1 MVVEINKLS
10 FPVEYEIAD
19 SDKDSDSR
27 FKKVKIRVAHT
38 GENLNNTIFT
48 KNSLEKMS
56 KTLGLIPIVGY
67 IEKNEED
74 EDDFSNHKQL
84 IRLTKNDIE
93 YEYLGHAYGLIPE
106 NPNVSFEIFNGK
118 EWLCTEGYIWT
129 KFEKAV
135 GIFDNSSNIKSQ
147 SMEIDNIDGFID
159 DDGILNIEN
168 AIFSALCILG
178 EDVQPAM
185 AGSTIEMFSANDF
198 KQEIK
203 MMMQEFS
210 KKGENDLD
218 KDKEKKDTKKSVEV
232 ADEKEVKD
240 EKDTKDEKDK
250 EYVKEKETDNAEVA
264 DTKAKDE
271 KEEDKKVD
279 KAKKNAKDDGEQEE
293 KDEDKD
299 KEKKFSIVFEM
310 SHEDIR
316 SSLYAA
322 VKSDSD
328 DTYGWI
334 PEVYNDHFIYQETT
348 YEEEYTTKY
357 YDIKYTVEDSGVSIG
372 EKIEVFPK
380 FLTKEEADKVES
392 DRERLVDLEK
402 ELKEL
407 NSYKES
413 FEKKEKTKALEEYS
427 ERLEEES
434 YATLA
439 ENIDK
444 YTKEEFDR
452 EIAFSVL
459 KAESA
464 KKENS
469 GVGAYSA
476 NSLSDETNKMYGE
489 YSRFF
494 KK

>member
-10 FPVEYEIAD
+10 FPVEYEIAE

-135 GIFDNSSNIKSQ
+135 GIFESSSNIKSQ

-185 AGSTIEMFSANDF
+185 AGSTIEMFSTNDF

-218 KDKEKKDTKKSVEV
+218 KDKEKKDVK
-232 ADEKEVKD
+232 KEVKD
-240 EKDTKDEKDK
+240 EKDK
-250 EYVKEKETDNAEVA
+250 E
-264 DTKAKDE
+264 
-271 KEEDKKVD
+271 
-279 KAKKNAKDDGEQEE
+279 
-293 KDEDKD
+293 KD

-322 VKSDSD
+322 VKNDSD
-328 DTYGWI
+328 NTYGWI

-348 YEEEYTTKY
+348 YEEECSTKY
-357 YDIKYTVEDSGVSIG
+357 YDIKYTVEDDGVSVG

-380 FLTKEEADKVES
+380 FLTKEESDKVDS

-413 FEKKEKTKALEEYS
+413 FEKKEKTKSLEEYS

-452 EIAFSVL
+452 EIAFSIL

-476 NSLSDETNKMYGE
+476 NLLSDETNKMYGE

>member
-10 FPVEYEIAD
+10 FPVEYELTEP
-19 SDKDSDSR
+19 DKDNDSR

-48 KNSLEKMS
+48 KDSLEKMS
-56 KTLGLIPIVGY
+56 KTLGLVPIVGY
-67 IEKNEED
+67 VEKNEED
-74 EDDFSNHKQL
+74 EDDFSNHRQL
-84 IRLTKNDIE
+84 IKLTKDNIE

-106 NPNVSFEIFNGK
+106 NPNVSFEILNGK

-135 GIFDNSSNIKSQ
+135 EIFKGSSNIKSQ
-147 SMEIDNIDGFID
+147 SMEIDDIDGFID
-159 DDGILNIEN
+159 DDGILNIED
-168 AIFSALCILG
+168 AVFSALCILG

-185 AGSTIEMFSANDF
+185 AGSTIEMFSSNDF
-198 KQEIK
+198 KQEVK

-218 KDKEKKDTKKSVEV
+218 KDKEKKDEKKSAEV
-232 ADEKEVKD
+232 VD
-240 EKDTKDEKDK
+240 EKDTKD
-250 EYVKEKETDNAEVA
+250 VKEKEVDNTEVA
-264 DTKAKDE
+264 DTKAKD
-271 KEEDKKVD
+271 KKDTKVD
-279 KAKKNAKDDGEQEE
+279 KAKKNAKDDENEEEE
-293 KDEDKD
+293 KDKDKEKD

-322 VKSDSD
+322 VRNDSD

-334 PEVYNDHFIYQETT
+334 PEVYNNHFIYQETT
-348 YEEEYTTKY
+348 YSEEYTTRY
-357 YDIKYTVEDSGVSIG
+357 YDIKYTVEDDGVSIG
-372 EKIEVFPK
+372 EKIEVFSK
-380 FLTKEEADKVES
+380 FLTKEECDKVES

-402 ELKEL
+402 ELEEL

-413 FEKKEKTKALEEYS
+413 FEKKEKAKTLEEYS

-452 EIAFSVL
+452 EIAFTIL

-469 GVGAYSA
+469 GVGVYSA
-476 NSLSDETNKMYGE
+476 NLVSDETNKMYGE